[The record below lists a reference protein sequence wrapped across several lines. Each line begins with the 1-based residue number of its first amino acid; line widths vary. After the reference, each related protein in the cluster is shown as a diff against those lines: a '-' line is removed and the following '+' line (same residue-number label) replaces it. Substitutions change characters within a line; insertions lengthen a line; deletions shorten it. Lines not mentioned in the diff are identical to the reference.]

1 MPFKFTR
8 KPEPGDIEP
17 AKPLAEAL
25 PPTTVEWMIERAIH
39 TDDYRCQICGD
50 HLTATTQVHRRV
62 WLEGCERQ
70 NYIHADARRCLLVLR
85 RRIEA
90 HEGGE

>member
-25 PPTTVEWMIERAIH
+25 PHSEVINALEWYAENQGF
-39 TDDYRCQICGD
+39 RCQICGD
-50 HLTATTQVHRRV
+50 HLLATTQVHRRV

-90 HEGGE
+90 HEGDE